1 MGVAMKYFPKNYL
14 IMKYLGL
21 RLLGYEMF
29 FEKIVKCAKCFFFH
43 KLASYQ
49 SKRVA
54 IIVLRNENEQNVI
67 SYSQLRK
74 WRMSL
79 VKKFLTIYLFPTLY
93 LKSKYI

>member
-1 MGVAMKYFPKNYL
+1 
-14 IMKYLGL
+14 MKYLGL

-49 SKRVA
+49 STRVA
-54 IIVLRNENEQNVI
+54 IIVLQNENEQNVI
-67 SYSQLRK
+67 SYSQSRK
-74 WRMSL
+74 SIISP
-79 VKKFLTIYLFPTLY
+79 VKKSQIIYLFPTSY

>member
-1 MGVAMKYFPKNYL
+1 
-14 IMKYLGL
+14 MKYLGL

-29 FEKIVKCAKCFFFH
+29 FEKIVKCAKFFFFFH

-74 WRMSL
+74 WRISL
-79 VKKFLTIYLFPTLY
+79 VKKFLTTYLFPTLY

>member
-1 MGVAMKYFPKNYL
+1 
-14 IMKYLGL
+14 
-21 RLLGYEMF
+21 MF
-29 FEKIVKCAKCFFFH
+29 FFFH

-74 WRMSL
+74 WRISL

-93 LKSKYI
+93 LKSKYIQVGIEFV

>member
-1 MGVAMKYFPKNYL
+1 
-14 IMKYLGL
+14 
-21 RLLGYEMF
+21 MF
-29 FEKIVKCAKCFFFH
+29 FFILSFFH

-49 SKRVA
+49 YKRVA
-54 IIVLRNENEQNVI
+54 IILLRNENEQNVI

-74 WRMSL
+74 WRISL